1 MGEHPVAPDEPTNVV
16 RFPEKDPCSVS
27 WLVELLGRDADSIKS
42 IVGAVVFKDG
52 TIKLASTQ
60 VELGD
65 LVLCSK
71 IMETFVNDEVKDRY
85 ETYEDD

>member
-1 MGEHPVAPDEPTNVV
+1 MGENPVDPDEPTNVV

-42 IVGAVVFKDG
+42 IVGAVV
-52 TIKLASTQ
+52 
-60 VELGD
+60 
-65 LVLCSK
+65 LCSK